1 MDNKNS
7 NMVNVDKT
15 TMKVWKSTRKKL
27 KILAASLDMPMTRL
41 IDNLVSEAL
50 ESLEDEKQQE
60 SYNAKTNQGS

>member
-1 MDNKNS
+1 MDKKNS
-7 NMVNVDKT
+7 NITNVDKT

-50 ESLEDEKQQE
+50 ESLENRE
-60 SYNAKTNQGS
+60 SE

>member
-1 MDNKNS
+1 MYKKNS
-7 NMVNVDKT
+7 NMANVDKT

-50 ESLEDEKQQE
+50 ESLEDE
-60 SYNAKTNQGS
+60 NG

>member
-1 MDNKNS
+1 MYKKNS
-7 NMVNVDKT
+7 NITNVDKT

-50 ESLEDEKQQE
+50 ESLEDE
-60 SYNAKTNQGS
+60 NG